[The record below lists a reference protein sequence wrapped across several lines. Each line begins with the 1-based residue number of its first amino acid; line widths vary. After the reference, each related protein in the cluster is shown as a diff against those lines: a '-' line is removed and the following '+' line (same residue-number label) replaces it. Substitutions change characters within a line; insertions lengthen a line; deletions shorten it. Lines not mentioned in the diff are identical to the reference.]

1 MSFYFI
7 CVCAC
12 VCVCVFDIT
21 VCMSMCVVKGHWPI
35 PVRRMI
41 HGIRGPL
48 AGGGGGGSQCHT
60 SILRNNTIALSNLTV
75 MLRNDHFI
83 LSNL

>member
-1 MSFYFI
+1 M
-7 CVCAC
+7 CAC

-48 AGGGGGGSQCHT
+48 AGGGGVSM
-60 SILRNNTIALSNLTV
+60 S
-75 MLRNDHFI
+75 HFDFKKQYYRPVEF
-83 LSNL
+83 NCYVKK